1 MPNPIVRNL
10 CYALPFPNLARFADF
25 DEFVDVWKLQEDPE
39 QSGRKVSGR
48 QGPAAL
54 LQPGICRLILGSSSY
69 GETFHRAVT
78 VSILLLE
85 KQKKVQN
92 CQDSSFPSK
101 IRPRE
106 SQL

>member
-10 CYALPFPNLARFADF
+10 CYALLFPNLARFADF

-101 IRPRE
+101 RRPRE